1 MFSLHLLETRN
12 QDGEERDVNSQN
24 STTCVKELEKL
35 AAAAVIKMFK
45 QLKYNIHNISEKN

>member
-12 QDGEERDVNSQN
+12 HDGGERDVNSQN

-35 AAAAVIKMFK
+35 AAVIEMFK

>member
-12 QDGEERDVNSQN
+12 QDGGERDVNSQN

>member
-1 MFSLHLLETRN
+1 MFSLHLLETLN

-35 AAAAVIKMFK
+35 AAAAVIEMFK
-45 QLKYNIHNISEKN
+45 Q